1 MPLWKGGNLDIHRR
15 ERESEVAQP
24 CPTLCDPADCSPPG
38 SSVHGILQARTLE
51 WGAISPCPHP
61 HSPRWQS
68 PACTHARASA
78 PAHCSPGTVQS
89 PERPMAREAG
99 GGWRTTSVPDP
110 APPRRSLARL
120 RCNSGIHSKQVQ
132 ITIDIVKQM
141 KQLNAGRWPC
151 VWSDTP
157 VSQGIPAT
165 SRKHRKLEEAWK
177 DSPAETSERPQPC
190 QHLGF
195 WFNLKNCETTIFSC
209 FMPPRF
215 FFLSFFLPPSGA
227 LLQQPRKTNSLTMLP
242 HVASFTVWSYASSF
256 SCILHPLQV
265 GV

>member
-1 MPLWKGGNLDIHRR
+1 MVKRLYQPGITSVPRLGNHVP
-15 ERESEVAQP
+15 S
-24 CPTLCDPADCSPPG
+24 PTQ
-38 SSVHGILQARTLE
+38 SSMT
-51 WGAISPCPHP
+51 ISPL
-61 HSPRWQS
+61 
-68 PACTHARASA
+68 HARARVGTG
-78 PAHCSPGTVQS
+78 SPGTVES
-89 PERPMAREAG
+89 PERPITREAG
-99 GGWRTTSVPDP
+99 GGWRTTSVPRP
-110 APPRRSLARL
+110 RPPRRSLARL

-215 FFLSFFLPPSGA
+215 FFLSFFFPP
-227 LLQQPRKTNSLTMLP
+227 LVLCYNSLGKLI
-242 HVASFTVWSYASSF
+242 H
-256 SCILHPLQV
+256 
-265 GV
+265 